1 VKKSTVKKQ
10 ITWGDLDSLGIV
22 FYPRYYEWIDASGH
36 VFFQSLN
43 LNLGTLVKERGIIFG
58 LVETGCR
65 YHLPGRYNE
74 WIEIITS
81 IDDLSEKTMVLRHDI
96 SRFSDGALMTEG
108 FEKRICLDVT
118 DPLLF
123 RAIEIPGD
131 IRNILSNAYS
141 PH

>member
-1 VKKSTVKKQ
+1 MKKSTVKKQ

-22 FYPRYYEWIDASGH
+22 FYPRYYEWMDASGH

-74 WIEIITS
+74 WIEIVTS

-123 RAIEIPGD
+123 RTIEIPGD

-141 PH
+141 TH

>member
-1 VKKSTVKKQ
+1 MKKSTVKKQ

-74 WIEIITS
+74 WIEIVTS

-123 RAIEIPGD
+123 KAIEIPED

-141 PH
+141 TY